1 MVNSL
6 FRISVTLALIGMA
19 AGIVMGIRQD
29 FSLAPA
35 HAHLNLLG
43 FVVLFLAALYYRV
56 VPEAAATVLAKVHA
70 ATAIVGAIVFPIGI
84 AGVLTYGHER
94 FEPVVVA
101 GALIVFSSMAQ
112 FAFIVFRTCGAA
124 QSHPASRP
132 QVSAARR

>member
-6 FRISVTLALIGMA
+6 FRVSVTLALVGMA
-19 AGIVMGIRQD
+19 AGIAMGIRQD

-56 VPEAAATVLAKVHA
+56 MPEAAATLLAKVHA
-70 ATAIVGAIVFPIGI
+70 VTAIVGAVVFPIGI
-84 AGVLTYGHER
+84 AGVLSFGHER
-94 FEPVVVA
+94 FEPVVVV

-112 FAFIVFRTCGAA
+112 FAFIVFRTSGAA
-124 QSHPASRP
+124 QSHPASRSP
-132 QVSAARR
+132 ISTIQR

>member
-1 MVNSL
+1 MVNVL
-6 FRISVTLALIGMA
+6 FRVSVTLALVGMA

-56 VPEAAATVLAKVHA
+56 VPGAAATVLAKVHA
-70 ATAIVGAIVFPIGI
+70 ATAIVGAIVFPTGI

-94 FEPVVVA
+94 FEPVVII

-112 FAFIVFRTCGAA
+112 FAFIIFRTSNSA
-124 QSHPASRP
+124 QPHPASRP
-132 QVSAARR
+132 QVSAVQR

>member
-6 FRISVTLALIGMA
+6 FRVSVTLALLGMA
-19 AGIVMGIRQD
+19 CGIVMGIRQD

-56 VPEAAATVLAKVHA
+56 VPEAAASVLAKVHA

-84 AGVLTYGHER
+84 AGVVTYGHER

-101 GALIVFSSMAQ
+101 GAMIVFSGMAQ
-112 FAFIVFRTCGAA
+112 FAFIVFRTSGAT
-124 QSHPASRP
+124 QSRPASRP
-132 QVSAARR
+132 QISAVQR

>member
-6 FRISVTLALIGMA
+6 FRVSVTLALLGMA

-29 FSLAPA
+29 FALAPA

-56 VPEAAATVLAKVHA
+56 VPEAAAGVLAKIHA

-84 AGVLTYGHER
+84 AGVVTYGHER

-112 FAFIVFRTCGAA
+112 FAFIVFRTSSAA
-124 QSHPASRP
+124 QSRPASRP
-132 QVSAARR
+132 QISAVQR